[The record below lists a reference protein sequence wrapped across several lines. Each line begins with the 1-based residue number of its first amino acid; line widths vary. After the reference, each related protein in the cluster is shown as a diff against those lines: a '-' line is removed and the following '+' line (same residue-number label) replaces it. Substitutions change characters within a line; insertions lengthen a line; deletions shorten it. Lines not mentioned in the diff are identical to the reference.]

1 MIGQD
6 RGMTGHDE
14 ATTGPDAGFAER
26 LLEVIDSG
34 RRTATYKLALLLALV
49 DLCARRSDH
58 EGRAPSEL
66 HTRDIAEQVAELY
79 WPQVA
84 PFRLHGSPEALDLR
98 QISNK
103 RSTVIDA
110 LRSFRLE
117 SESSGTTSLW
127 LAHQRFPASY
137 DGVITRIER
146 TLAEQPLPRLQ
157 TVGSSEMDFPFL
169 YDIGWGPNESFPVA
183 RLRDSG
189 ARGPAIRLFPGAG
202 DQLVRLSPLIRP
214 LVELH
219 WTRMVAQLSNVATV
233 EETLRHHLFGFPR
246 SPFPKKLRDGLAG
259 LQAGS
264 CFYCGHQLVGRT
276 QVDHFIPRVRCG
288 IDAIENLVLAD
299 RPCNGDK
306 SDLLA
311 APSLVSRWARRNVE
325 SSGTLSMIAEM
336 SSVDS
341 DPTGTLAVARSIY
354 GHLPQGGTPL
364 WQGRKHISTL
374 EPGLAL
380 EAMAFP
386 S

>member
-1 MIGQD
+1 MA
-6 RGMTGHDE
+6 GHDK
-14 ATTGPDAGFAER
+14 TNNGSDAGFAER

-58 EGRAPSEL
+58 EGRAPYEL

-84 PFRLHGSPEALDLR
+84 PFRVHGSPEALDLR

-103 RSTVIDA
+103 RSTIIDG

-117 SESSGTTSLW
+117 SESSGATSLW
-127 LAHQRFPASY
+127 LARQRFRASY
-137 DGVITRIER
+137 EAVVTRIER

-157 TVGSSEMDFPFL
+157 TVGSSETIFPFL
-169 YDIGWGPNESFPVA
+169 YEIDWGPNEIFSVA
-183 RLRDSG
+183 RLRGFG
-189 ARGPAIRLFPGAG
+189 ARGPAIRLCSGAG
-202 DQLVRLSPLIRP
+202 DELVRLSPLIRP

-233 EETLRHHLFGFPR
+233 EEALRHHLFGSAR
-246 SPFPKKLRDGLAG
+246 IPFSKMLRDGLAD

-264 CFYCGHQLVGRT
+264 CFYCGQRLVGAT
-276 QVDHFIPRVRCG
+276 EVDHFIPRVRCG
-288 IDAIENLVLAD
+288 IDSIENLVLAD

-311 APSLVSRWARRNVE
+311 APSLVSTWARRNAD
-325 SSGTLSMIAEM
+325 SSVTLSMIAEM
-336 SSVDS
+336 SSIDS
-341 DPTGTLAVARSIY
+341 DLTGTLAVARSIY

-364 WQGRKHISTL
+364 WQGRKQVLTL
-374 EPGLAL
+374 DPGLAL
-380 EAMAFP
+380 KAMAFA